1 MADNDQS
8 QEKNQ
13 DPTQKRL
20 DKAKEDG
27 EILTSKE
34 MFVFG
39 SSVMGLI
46 VLFTLGMFS
55 QGILTGWSSLFAWD
69 QAENLEVLRI
79 FNAELAMN
87 LFLIGAAIFAIPILA
102 AVVFTQFVVGS
113 GISVSSKALTP
124 KLSKINPLSGLK
136 RIFSVKGLV
145 ELVKSAAKIIFLI
158 SIADHNLVRNAEDYI
173 S

>member
-102 AVVFTQFVVGS
+102 AVVFTQFVVG
-113 GISVSSKALTP
+113 
-124 KLSKINPLSGLK
+124 
-136 RIFSVKGLV
+136 
-145 ELVKSAAKIIFLI
+145 
-158 SIADHNLVRNAEDYI
+158 
-173 S
+173 